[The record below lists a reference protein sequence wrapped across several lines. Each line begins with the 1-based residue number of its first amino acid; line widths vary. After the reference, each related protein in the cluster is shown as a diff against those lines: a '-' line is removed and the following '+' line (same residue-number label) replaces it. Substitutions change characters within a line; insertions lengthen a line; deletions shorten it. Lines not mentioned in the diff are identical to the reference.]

1 MSIKFRKYDVATDFK
16 LVGDFL
22 NENYQPDNRD
32 GNFPQPAWE
41 YMHSHPML
49 DETSLDRIGIWEDA
63 GKIVA
68 VAHYESTLGES
79 FYETHPK
86 YAQLK
91 PEMLAYA
98 EKYLYGKTPEG
109 KTYLKAFVSDFDKE
123 FVKLVKSQGYKM
135 ETDHRLHRPV
145 TKLELNQSLPPASLP
160 DGFALKSLEG
170 ENDPAKIELALW
182 RGFDGTGKPPWDLI
196 EGNKKKQSVP
206 SFRKDLNMIMVAP
219 DGNYVAYAGTWFES
233 VNKYAYIEPVCTDPD
248 YRRRGFA
255 STAIFEGVRRC
266 KELGATVAY
275 VGSTQPLYQS
285 MGFKLLFTNHCWI
298 KYFD

>member
-1 MSIKFRKYDVATDFK
+1 MSIKFRKYNTATDFK

-22 NENYQPDNRD
+22 YENYQPDNRD

-49 DETSLDRIGIWEDA
+49 DETSLDKIGIWEDA

-68 VAHYESTLGES
+68 IVHYESTLGES
-79 FYETHPK
+79 FYEIRPDYTH
-86 YAQLK
+86 LK
-91 PEMLAYA
+91 PEMLVYA

-109 KTYLKAFVSDFDKE
+109 KTYLKAFVGDFDKE
-123 FVKLVKSQGYKM
+123 FVKLVKSRGYKM
-135 ETDHRLHRPV
+135 ETDHRLHRPM
-145 TKLELNQSLPPASLP
+145 TKLELNQSLPTTSLP
-160 DGFALKSLEG
+160 DGFALKSLAED
-170 ENDPAKIELALW
+170 NNLSQITRVFR
-182 RGFDGTGKPPWDLI
+182 RGFNHGDEPPSDDITGRQKM
-196 EGNKKKQSVP
+196 QSVP
-206 SFRKDLNMIMVAP
+206 NYRKDLNMVVVAP
-219 DGNYVAYAGTWFES
+219 DGNYVAYAGTWFEP
-233 VNKYAYIEPVCTDPD
+233 VNKYAYIEPVCTDPA

-285 MGFKLLFTNHCWI
+285 MGFKLLFTFNCWI